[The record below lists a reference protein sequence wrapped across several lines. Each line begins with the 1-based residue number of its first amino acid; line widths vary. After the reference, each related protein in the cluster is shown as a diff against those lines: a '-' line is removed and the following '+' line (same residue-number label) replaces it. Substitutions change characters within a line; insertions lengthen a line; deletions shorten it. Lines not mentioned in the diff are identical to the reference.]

1 MTKVLVQRS
10 HDARFTEILSALRES
25 FETIVSSDPELGEA
39 IDKHRREIAGFVL
52 FHSTERTT
60 RASRLLLDERFNVPT
75 TPMAYLGP
83 FGRET
88 RLPYG
93 VVPFAGSSS
102 SELVAFLSSPRR
114 VRVLVVEDDDGIRD
128 VLRLSLSRHFDVQ
141 TATDGAQALE
151 RLADATYEAVVLDVM
166 LPRVGGDELFRHL
179 RETAPDT
186 AVLVITAYDTEERAL
201 DFAFRG
207 ADGYLAKPFDSNRA
221 FRQKLVEALCRR
233 HEHVLEDSRTRQT
246 NETDDAWRAYR
257 KRLGVYA

>member
-1 MTKVLVQRS
+1 MKVLVQRS
-10 HDARFTEILSALRES
+10 HDARFTQVLSALRES
-25 FETIVSSDPELGEA
+25 FETIVSADPTLGEA
-39 IDKHRREIAGFVL
+39 IEKHRQEIAGFVL
-52 FHSTERTT
+52 FHSTEWTT
-60 RASRLLLDERFNVPT
+60 RASGLLLDERFNAPT

-93 VVPFAGSSS
+93 FTPLASASS
-102 SELVAFLSSPRR
+102 SELVTFLSRPKR

-128 VLRLSLSRHFDVQ
+128 VLQLSLSRHFDVQ
-141 TATDGAQALE
+141 TAMDGAQALE
-151 RLADATYEAVVLDVM
+151 RLADTMYEAVVLDVM

-179 RETAPDT
+179 RKTAPET

-221 FRQKLVEALCRR
+221 FRQKLIEALRHR
-233 HEHVLEDSRTRQT
+233 HEHALEDARAGLT

-257 KRLGVYA
+257 QRLSVYA